1 MDTASSMVGS
11 GVVLSVY
18 EFITGQLLSQFEHA
32 SSVASTSTN
41 DEGELHALFA
51 SMSPET
57 AKWT

>member
-1 MDTASSMVGS
+1 MNTASSVVES
-11 GVVLSVY
+11 GVVLPVY

-57 AKWT
+57 AMWT